1 MKDLTVYKN
10 YFLAVTVTGNFIA
23 VLESSTVNVALY
35 EIAKSFSI
43 SLNEVQ
49 LVTSVY
55 ILVFTAFLPLFGK
68 LSDMVDR
75 NKLYAF
81 GFLLF
86 GLGAVFNTISTNF
99 PMLLVS
105 RSVEAVGGAVLISNS
120 AALITL
126 MFKGEKRGSALGVIG
141 ASVALGGISGP
152 AVAGALIQ
160 YFGWHT
166 VFIPSA
172 IVGLIGTL
180 TSLKYIPSF
189 KVQQRKYKDTMLDIV
204 GFLYFVVALFSI
216 FSVLACYKNV
226 AFVKNNTF
234 LLCLIS
240 TIFWI
245 LFYKRETTCENPLIN
260 LSLFKNKTFSL
271 GCFALLLWFITAYA
285 HCLLFPFTLQ
295 EALGYK
301 PLVTGLL
308 MLPFSVMVMIIAPFS
323 GKYAGKHLNSRITV
337 VGATIY
343 FIGFSLLLLLKPNL
357 SILVLILSSL
367 IMGIGNGMFQSPSNT
382 SLMSTVPKD
391 EVGTASGLLS
401 LARNSGMIFG
411 IAFALGIFD
420 FVKNYLLNV
429 NTEYNLSCIFA
440 FKSTVLACLLTI
452 LITGISLYFAYVAQ
466 KQS

>member
-1 MKDLTVYKN
+1 MKDLSTYKN

-43 SLNEVQ
+43 SLNQVQ

-68 LSDMVDR
+68 LSDLVDR

-86 GLGAVFNTISTNF
+86 GLGAFFNTISINF
-99 PMLLVS
+99 LMLLVS
-105 RSVEAVGGAVLISNS
+105 RCVEAIGGAVLISNS

-172 IVGLIGTL
+172 VVGLIGTL

-189 KVQQRKYKDTMLDIV
+189 KVQQKKFKNTNLDIL
-204 GFLYFVVALFSI
+204 GFIYFVIALFSI

-226 AFVKNNTF
+226 TLVKNHA
-234 LLCLIS
+234 LLLSIIS
-240 TIFWI
+240 LIFWL
-245 LFYKRETTCENPLIN
+245 LFYKRESNCKNPLIN
-260 LSLFKNKTFSL
+260 LSLFKNTTFSL

-308 MLPFSVMVMIIAPFS
+308 MLPFSIMVMIVAPFS
-323 GKYAGKHLNSRITV
+323 GKHAGKHLNSRITI
-337 VGATIY
+337 VGAFVY
-343 FIGFSLLLLLKPNL
+343 FIGFSLLLFLKPDL
-357 SILVLILSSL
+357 SIWVLILSSL

-382 SLMSTVPKD
+382 VLMSAVPKD

-420 FVKNYLLNV
+420 FVKNYLL
-429 NTEYNLSCIFA
+429 TLKTDYNLSCIFA
-440 FKSTVLACLLTI
+440 FKSTVFACLLTI
-452 LITGISLYFAYVAQ
+452 LIAGISLYVSYVSQ
-466 KQS
+466 KRS